1 MIRSAMKK
9 MNKMKTKPEAVILD
23 MDGVITQTAKV
34 HRTAWKK
41 MFNQFLDEQPKDYS
55 PMNDVDYVQYI
66 DGKPRYDGVQGFLE
80 SRNIKLPHGDPEDD
94 PEENTVCGLG
104 NRKNKYFVELIKIN
118 GVETYENA
126 IGKIKFWRSKGL
138 RTALVTSSK
147 NSELVLNAAG
157 ITSLFD
163 VRIDGNTASQR
174 NLKGKPN
181 PDIFLEATK
190 ELGISPE
197 SCILFE
203 DAIVGVKSGSNGNFA
218 LVVGVNRGNNRK
230 VLSENGADIV
240 IDNFDELDVF
250 GDEEIQQYFEKPVP
264 LLLMED
270 EKISQIIKKRK
281 PVLFLDYDGT
291 LTSIVKRPEDA
302 LISKEMQE
310 ALRHCAEKFTVA
322 AVSGRDM
329 DDLKN
334 LVGVDSLI
342 YAGSHG
348 FRISGP
354 NGLYREHEKTAEIL
368 PQLDKLEEQLEK
380 EFAEIDKGIQIDRK
394 RYAIGVHYRNAKE
407 ESISAIT
414 KKVDEIITNNQKF
427 KKGEG
432 KKILE
437 IKPNVDWHKGK
448 AVLWLLRKLGLDDIS
463 KYVPIY
469 IGDDIT
475 DEDAFK
481 SLRNFGVGV
490 LVGTHGQTT
499 AAKYGLKNVYQ
510 VRLFLHQLADAFP

>member
-1 MIRSAMKK
+1 
-9 MNKMKTKPEAVILD
+9 MKTKPEAVVLD

-34 HRTAWKK
+34 HKSAWKK
-41 MFNQFLDEQPKDYS
+41 MFNQFLEEQSEDYA
-55 PMNDVDYVQYI
+55 PMNDNDYVQYI

-80 SRNIKLPHGDPEDD
+80 SRNIDLPYGNPEDA
-94 PEENTVCGLG
+94 PGEKTVCGLG
-104 NRKNKYFVELIKIN
+104 NRKNKYFVELVKEN
-118 GVETYENA
+118 GVETYEDA
-126 IGKIKFWRSKGL
+126 IEKIKLWRSKGL
-138 RTALVTSSK
+138 KTSVVTSSK
-147 NSELVLNAAG
+147 NCKLVLDAVG
-157 ITSLFD
+157 ITALFD
-163 VRIDGNTASQR
+163 IRVDGNTADER

-181 PDIFLEATK
+181 PDIFLEATR
-190 ELGISPE
+190 ELGTSPE
-197 SCILFE
+197 SSILFE
-203 DAIVGVKSGSNGNFA
+203 DAIVGVQSGSNGNFA
-218 LVVGVNRGNNRK
+218 LVVGVNRGDNRK
-230 VLSENGADIV
+230 LLSENGADIV
-240 IDNFDELDVF
+240 IDNFNELDIF
-250 GDEEIQQYFEKPVP
+250 GDEEIQYYFDRPAP
-264 LLLMED
+264 LLLTED
-270 EKISQIIKKRK
+270 EKISQIIKDGK

-291 LTSIVKRPEDA
+291 LTPIVKRPEDA
-302 LISKEMQE
+302 VISEEMQE

-334 LVGVDSLI
+334 MVGVDSLI

-354 NGLYREHEKTAEIL
+354 NGLYRKHEKTAEIL
-368 PQLDKLEEQLEK
+368 PQLDKLEEQLQK
-380 EFAEIDKGIQIDRK
+380 EFAEIDEGIQIDRK

-407 ESISAIT
+407 ESVPAIT
-414 KKVDEIITNNQKF
+414 KKVDEIVRHNPDF

-448 AVLWLLRKLGLDDIS
+448 AVLWLLEKLGLDDNS

-475 DEDAFK
+475 DEDAFE
-481 SLRNFGVGV
+481 SLRDFGVGI
-490 LVGTHGQTT
+490 LVGSHGQNT

-510 VRLFLHQLADAFP
+510 VRQFLHQLADAYS